1 MKYILLLFCASL
13 SFQVLALDNEGYMDC
28 VVKESTVMF
37 FSQDDKPY
45 IQSAG
50 VHRLTKGESFG
61 LRYKYHIKADQVQ
74 LDAVDSAGQ
83 MKLTLF
89 SEKSGASK
97 IEGEREYGRGFF
109 KIKSWYAGILD
120 VTDNH
125 FQIYESNGIHLN
137 LQRYFKD
144 DWHGILTYFA
154 AVKGKKPLTG
164 TYALDCYHK
173 IDKVDQIIKY
183 FEKVHLS
190 NK

>member
-37 FSQDDKPY
+37 FQDDKPY

-61 LRYKYHIKADQVQ
+61 LRYKYHIEADKVQ

-89 SEKSGASK
+89 SENSGAGK
-97 IEGEREYGRGFF
+97 IEEEREYGRGFF
-109 KIKSWYAGILD
+109 KIKDWFSGTLN

-125 FQIYESNGIHLN
+125 FRVYESDGIDLH

-144 DWHGILTYFA
+144 DWHGILTYFLA
-154 AVKGKKPLTG
+154 IRGEKPLTG
-164 TYALDCYHK
+164 TYALDCYQK